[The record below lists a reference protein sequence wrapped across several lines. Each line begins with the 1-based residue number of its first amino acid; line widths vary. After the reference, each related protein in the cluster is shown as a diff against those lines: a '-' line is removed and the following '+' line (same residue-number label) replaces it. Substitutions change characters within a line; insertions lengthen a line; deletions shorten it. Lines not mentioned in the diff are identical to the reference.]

1 GGMVR
6 GVPGGLRPDEERGVI
21 VVLVRLPDGASL
33 ERNEKVTAE
42 VENTVL
48 SIPGVQDT
56 TTLGGLDITTRTNSS
71 NVSTVI
77 AVLKPWEERKSAD
90 LQFAGVLRN
99 VNMRVSRIPGA
110 FAFGF
115 GLPPILGLGTS
126 GGFEFMVEDRSGTD
140 AGKLAEAAQAL
151 VNAGR

>member
-42 VENTVL
+42 AEAAVL

-71 NVSTVI
+71 NVSTII
-77 AVLKPWEERKSAD
+77 AVLKPWEERKSEA
-90 LQFAGVLRN
+90 LQFGNILTQAN
-99 VNMRVSRIPGA
+99 VRASRVQGA
-110 FAFGF
+110 FVFAF
-115 GLPPILGLGTS
+115 GLPP
-126 GGFEFMVEDRSGTD
+126 
-140 AGKLAEAAQAL
+140 
-151 VNAGR
+151 